1 MKGFCLTEE
10 DAEKNEIDVLDAI
23 RLGLTLGSMG
33 GLIDGDDKRG
43 FSLFNENERDNFFAY
58 WLIITDN
65 ATLKRKKEE
74 IKMVKRNKK
83 AKEKAK
89 KHKIRVSKKR

>member
-43 FSLFNENERDNFFAY
+43 FSLFNENERDNFFA
-58 WLIITDN
+58 
-65 ATLKRKKEE
+65 
-74 IKMVKRNKK
+74 
-83 AKEKAK
+83 
-89 KHKIRVSKKR
+89 